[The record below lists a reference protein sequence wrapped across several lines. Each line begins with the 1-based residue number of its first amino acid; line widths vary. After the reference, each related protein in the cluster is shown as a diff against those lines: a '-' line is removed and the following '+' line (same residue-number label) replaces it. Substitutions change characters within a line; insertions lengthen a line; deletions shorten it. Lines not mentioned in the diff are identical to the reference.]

1 MFLLHST
8 ILLQVN
14 SVQYLKTARG
24 QGGFLFQFSEVAKE
38 RAPCLY
44 PLTQNEGMSGK
55 DLARTDKVSVRI
67 NIENF

>member
-1 MFLLHST
+1 MYCDEEIVCSLFYSSKCDPT
-8 ILLQVN
+8 
-14 SVQYLKTARG
+14 LKKRN
-24 QGGFLFQFSEVAKE
+24 LFQFREVAKE

-44 PLTQNEGMSGK
+44 SLTQNEGMSGK